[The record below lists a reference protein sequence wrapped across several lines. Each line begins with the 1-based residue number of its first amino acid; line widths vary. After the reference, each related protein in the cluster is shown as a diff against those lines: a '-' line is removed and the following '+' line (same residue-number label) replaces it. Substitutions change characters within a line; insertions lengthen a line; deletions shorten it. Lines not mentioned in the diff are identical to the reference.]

1 MARHCAQALEAL
13 HRTGSVSRSEIAS
26 LLGVTRSTAGTIS
39 QELVSLGFVQEV
51 PGLGGTVGRPS
62 MVLQPRAQSLVVM
75 SVDVRVTEVKV
86 IAFGLG
92 GQALAHSTRI
102 KNLQGI
108 SPQELALVVRD
119 VIAETLRS
127 LPKEVNWCATSVAVP
142 GIVDQAT
149 GTVQFAPHLG
159 WRNEAWGPLLTSALF
174 ALNGEQQVIE
184 FGNDANLGALGEY
197 IRGSGRGARS
207 MLYVSGDVG
216 IGGGYVEKER
226 VRLGARGFAGEIG
239 HMPISPD
246 GPQCRC
252 GARGCWEVFIG
263 SQRILTAAKWPNAS
277 IEELISAVRAGDA
290 NAVRAVRDAGRYTGI
305 GLRGLIA
312 ITDPERVVLGGHL
325 GQLLPLMQ
333 DAIAE
338 EIASLPAQQSQNI
351 TIAAGALGD
360 DAALVGGAEILTGRM
375 IHALLRD

>member
-1 MARHCAQALEAL
+1 HCAQALEVL
-13 HRTGSVSRSEIAS
+13 HRAGSISRSEIAS

-39 QELVSLGFVQEV
+39 QELVSLGYVQEV
-51 PGLGGTVGRPS
+51 PGTGGSVGRPS
-62 MVLQPRAQSLVVM
+62 MVLRARAESLVIM

-92 GQALAHSTRI
+92 GESLAQTTRA
-102 KNLQGI
+102 KNLEGI
-108 SPQELALVVRD
+108 SPQELALIIRD
-119 VIAETLRS
+119 VIGQTLRS
-127 LPKEVNWCATSVAVP
+127 LPAGANWCATSIAVP

-159 WRNEAWGPLLTSALF
+159 WRDEAWGPLLTSALF
-174 ALNGEQQVIE
+174 ALRGEQQVIE

-207 MLYVSGDVG
+207 MLYVAGDVG

-239 HMPISPD
+239 HMPISPE

-252 GARGCWEVFIG
+252 GARGCWEAFIG
-263 SQRILTAAKWPNAS
+263 SQRILTAAKWPDAS
-277 IEELISAVRAGDA
+277 IEELISAVRAGDT
-290 NAVRAVRDAGRYTGI
+290 NAVLAVRDAGKYTGI

-325 GQLLPLMQ
+325 GQLLPLMH

-338 EIASLPAQQSQNI
+338 QIATLPAQQSQNI
-351 TIAAGALGD
+351 TITAGALGD
-360 DAALVGGAEILTGRM
+360 DAALVGGAEILMGRM
-375 IHALLRD
+375 IHALLRE